1 MGSGRRARNSRRNQG
16 SARDLPW
23 EVSRFHPL
31 MAAPVVEVVAPIVEV
46 AAAAAVLVV
55 DVATAAPGQPSDQR
69 LRMCS
74 RPHDGRDAPMPSG
87 TWAAAGIMR
96 AARFNPLCL
105 SGLGFGVMWVG
116 GAGSSTGWRSSPPHL
131 ASSLGRDLTSFDLR
145 PWICVQIGQK
155 LHITNYVV
163 ASTNKS

>member
-46 AAAAAVLVV
+46 AAAAVLVV

-74 RPHDGRDAPMPSG
+74 RPHDGRDAPMP
-87 TWAAAGIMR
+87 AGR
-96 AARFNPLCL
+96 GLLLGLC
-105 SGLGFGVMWVG
+105 G
-116 GAGSSTGWRSSPPHL
+116 PH
-131 ASSLGRDLTSFDLR
+131 
-145 PWICVQIGQK
+145 
-155 LHITNYVV
+155 
-163 ASTNKS
+163 ASTRSV